1 MLYGFAVNSEWF
13 LDDQC
18 VVGFWTRLLA
28 TDFES
33 AKTPFND
40 AAGTPGDF
48 RANSKLSFQMPQVE
62 VAERIWTVF
71 ECVSE
76 NFKCSASAC
85 ETLWNACLSSCKKS

>member
-48 RANSKLSFQMPQVE
+48 RANSKALFQMFSLCLRN
-62 VAERIWTVF
+62 ALERLPVQLQKIVKSGSLKQMHD
-71 ECVSE
+71 E
-76 NFKCSASAC
+76 AS
-85 ETLWNACLSSCKKS
+85 

>member
-18 VVGFWTRLLA
+18 VVGFWTLLLA

-48 RANSKLSFQMPQVE
+48 RANSKALFQMLSLCLRNAP
-62 VAERIWTVF
+62 ERLPVQLQKIVKSGSLKQMHD
-71 ECVSE
+71 E
-76 NFKCSASAC
+76 AS
-85 ETLWNACLSSCKKS
+85 